1 VTDATS
7 PVLTDTVMLDAAH
20 LSRSFGKR
28 LAVDDVSFHVAPGG
42 DYGLLGPN
50 GAGKTTTIRLVC
62 GLLSTD
68 TGDITVSGMPV
79 SASTTTAKAQIGYVP
94 QDVSLYPD
102 LTARENLSFFGRLYR
117 LSGKALR
124 ERVDEV
130 LDLIDLMERGNDRV
144 ESFSGGM
151 KRRLNIGASL
161 LHRPRLLVLD
171 EPTVGVDPQS
181 RHAILESIQT
191 LGSAGLAVLYTT
203 HYMEEAERLCDR
215 IGIIDHG
222 HLIAEGTS
230 RELVSQV
237 GEKDRIT
244 LSASGSL
251 AAFAQACRSLEGIE
265 RADVTASVVARHGAT
280 VQAANFATSHTAR
293 SFEQNL
299 ATTRSLQRET
309 PAAAVR
315 TDVVNRKS
323 NFLPLGCNYSAP
335 TMLVLFVFINALA
348 GGAAMIQTRRYGIF
362 ARALAAP
369 IRPRDLV
376 LGETL
381 CYLTLA
387 VGQAVLIVVVG
398 AVMFGVS
405 WGNPL
410 AAAALIGMWTLVGT
424 GAGMVSGTL
433 FRTPEQASAIGPA
446 VGIAFGMLGGCMWP
460 LEIVPRSVNMIGH
473 ATPHAWAGDAWVTL
487 VSRGGGLVDIAGYL
501 AILAGYAV
509 ALFAFASYRLRRSL
523 VTP

>member
-1 VTDATS
+1 MTALALATAELMRVTRDRTFLFFLVVLPILVILLVGVTTASSTSIRVAVVPGQSTPLAAQLVHDIEASPALKTQRFTTRAQGVDALRRGEVEAVVVVPATLDADLRS
-7 PVLTDTVMLDAAH
+7 GGTVQIPVLVTGAVQSSQAA
-20 LSRSFGKR
+20 
-28 LAVDDVSFHVAPGG
+28 
-42 DYGLLGPN
+42 
-50 GAGKTTTIRLVC
+50 
-62 GLLSTD
+62 
-68 TGDITVSGMPV
+68 
-79 SASTTTAKAQIGYVP
+79 
-94 QDVSLYPD
+94 
-102 LTARENLSFFGRLYR
+102 
-117 LSGKALR
+117 
-124 ERVDEV
+124 
-130 LDLIDLMERGNDRV
+130 
-144 ESFSGGM
+144 
-151 KRRLNIGASL
+151 
-161 LHRPRLLVLD
+161 
-171 EPTVGVDPQS
+171 
-181 RHAILESIQT
+181 
-191 LGSAGLAVLYTT
+191 
-203 HYMEEAERLCDR
+203 
-215 IGIIDHG
+215 
-222 HLIAEGTS
+222 
-230 RELVSQV
+230 
-237 GEKDRIT
+237 
-244 LSASGSL
+244 
-251 AAFAQACRSLEGIE
+251 
-265 RADVTASVVARHGAT
+265 VTAVTSVVARHGAT

-323 NFLPLGCNYSAP
+323 NFLPLGYNYSAP

-473 ATPHAWAGDAWVTL
+473 ATPHAWAVDAWVTL